1 MVPFIKAKIP
11 ELLLLCQQYKL
22 SKLWIFGSAVDE
34 DRFNEQSDLDFL
46 YEFDVQK
53 EYDPNFPYAT
63 NWSDMLNQL
72 RELFGRDIQL
82 IPNGEFRNPYFKEA
96 VEQSKV
102 LIYDKDGE
110 KVAV

>member
-1 MVPFIKAKIP
+1 MRFFR
-11 ELLLLCQQYKL
+11 
-22 SKLWIFGSAVDE
+22 SSAVDE

-46 YEFDVQK
+46 YEFDVK
-53 EYDPNFPYAT
+53 EEYDPSFPYAA
-63 NWSDMLNQL
+63 NWSDMLGRL
-72 RELFGRDIQL
+72 RELFERDIQL

-102 LIYDKDGE
+102 LIYDKDSE